1 MEGTGTV
8 GLVVVGLGGVGSS
21 LLTGV
26 LAARA
31 HLVHPFG
38 SLAEGGG
45 SGRAPGLGPSPLRA
59 AAPLAELGDLALGA
73 FEVREDD
80 AYRAALRANLVS
92 RSLVDELRPEL
103 RKIHAML
110 GGRQAPTRRHLA
122 NALAEDLRGFL
133 AHHRCARGVV
143 VCTIPGVRAAPA
155 KQVFTAGEVREA
167 LEQNA
172 DWITPGVVYAAAA
185 AEAGCAFVA
194 AGPDRALCA
203 PGISAL
209 FAEKSLPVAGAGL
222 VGPDALLRET
232 LGQVLAMEGMQLA
245 GAASLSTRA
254 EERLP
259 LGRTRSHLR
268 DGARHGV
275 GGRRLRAIAR
285 AARSRRALSRC
296 AGPRRGIAG
305 RAGRARAEERGA
317 GVDGRALPFAAR
329 VRIAARG
336 ADGVAGRPARASA
349 GRAAGARA
357 QCRPGG
363 GVAAQR
369 RVFPRGGTAVPN
381 RDRRVP
387 RRRDRRHNHGFPG
400 FARTARRRAAG
411 VQACCLLHVRVSA
424 AGRQTRV
431 RVGAG
436 RRGGGGPRRGGRG
449 AARRAARGAPA
460 AAS

>member
-1 MEGTGTV
+1 MERTGTV

-45 SGRAPGLGPSPLRA
+45 SGRAPGFGPSPLRA

-80 AYRAALRANLVS
+80 PYRAALRAGLIS

-103 RKIHAML
+103 RKIHAMI

-122 NALAEDLRGFL
+122 DALAEDLRGFL

-155 KQVFTAGEVREA
+155 KQAFSASEVREA

-222 VGPDALLRET
+222 LGPDALLRET
-232 LGQVLAMEGMQLA
+232 LAQILAMEGMQLA

-254 EERLP
+254 EERGASLWGGPDRTSEMGLGAAWAGGAFELSLELRGPVGLHLAARALDAALLVELAARAQRSGAQEWMDALFLSP
-259 LGRTRSHLR
+259 LGSASPREARTVSL
-268 DGARHGV
+268 A
-275 GGRRLRAIAR
+275 GRRAR
-285 AARSRRALSRC
+285 LLAELPALAR
-296 AGPRRGIAG
+296 
-305 RAGRARAEERGA
+305 
-317 GVDGRALPFAAR
+317 
-329 VRIAARG
+329 
-336 ADGVAGRPARASA
+336 SA
-349 GRAAGARA
+349 GREAA
-357 QCRPGG
+357 
-363 GVAAQR
+363 
-369 RVFPRGGTAVPN
+369 
-381 RDRRVP
+381 
-387 RRRDRRHNHGFPG
+387 
-400 FARTARRRAAG
+400 
-411 VQACCLLHVRVSA
+411 
-424 AGRQTRV
+424 
-431 RVGAG
+431 
-436 RRGGGGPRRGGRG
+436 
-449 AARRAARGAPA
+449 
-460 AAS
+460 

>member
-45 SGRAPGLGPSPLRA
+45 SGRAPGFGPSPLRA

-80 AYRAALRANLVS
+80 PYRAAVRVGLIS

-103 RKIHAML
+103 RKIHAMI

-122 NALAEDLRGFL
+122 DALAEDLRGFL

-155 KQVFTAGEVREA
+155 KQAFSASEVREA

-194 AGPDRALCA
+194 AAPDRALCA

-222 VGPDALLRET
+222 LGPDALLRET
-232 LGQVLAMEGMQLA
+232 LGQILAMEGMQLA
-245 GAASLSTRA
+245 GAASLSTAR
-254 EERLP
+254 
-259 LGRTRSHLR
+259 RS
-268 DGARHGV
+268 
-275 GGRRLRAIAR
+275 
-285 AARSRRALSRC
+285 AAPPS
-296 AGPRRGIAG
+296 
-305 RAGRARAEERGA
+305 
-317 GVDGRALPFAAR
+317 
-329 VRIAARG
+329 G
-336 ADGVAGRPARASA
+336 ADPIAPPRWGSARR
-349 GRAAGARA
+349 GRAAPSSYRSS
-357 QCRPGG
+357 C
-363 GVAAQR
+363 
-369 RVFPRGGTAVPN
+369 AVPSASISL
-381 RDRRVP
+381 RGPSTRHCWSSWP
-387 RRRDRRHNHGFPG
+387 R
-400 FARTARRRAAG
+400 ARR
-411 VQACCLLHVRVSA
+411 
-424 AGRQTRV
+424 
-431 RVGAG
+431 GAG
-436 RRGGGGPRRGGRG
+436 RRSGWTRSSFRRSGPHRRARRGRCRWPAGARVCWPSCRRSRAVPAGRRRSG
-449 AARRAARGAPA
+449 PAARFPSRRNGGSPPGA
-460 AAS
+460 

>member
-1 MEGTGTV
+1 MQETGRV
-8 GLVVVGLGGVGSS
+8 GLVIVGLGGVGSS

-45 SGRAPGLGPSPLRA
+45 SGRASGLGPSPLRA
-59 AAPLAELGDLALGA
+59 VAPLAELGDLALGA

-167 LEQNA
+167 LEQSA

-194 AGPDRALCA
+194 AGQDRALCA

-209 FAEKSLPVAGAGL
+209 FAEKSLPLAGAGL
-222 VGPDALLRET
+222 LGPDALLRET
-232 LGQVLAMEGMQLA
+232 LAHTLAVEGMQLA

-254 EERLP
+254 EERGASLWGGPDRTSEMGLGAAWAGGAFELSFELRGPVALYLAARALDASLLVELAARAQRSGVQEWMDALFLSP
-259 LGRTRSHLR
+259 LGSASPREARTSSL
-268 DGARHGV
+268 A
-275 GGRRLRAIAR
+275 GRRAR
-285 AARSRRALSRC
+285 LLAELPALAR
-296 AGPRRGIAG
+296 
-305 RAGRARAEERGA
+305 
-317 GVDGRALPFAAR
+317 
-329 VRIAARG
+329 
-336 ADGVAGRPARASA
+336 SA
-349 GRAAGARA
+349 GREAA
-357 QCRPGG
+357 
-363 GVAAQR
+363 
-369 RVFPRGGTAVPN
+369 
-381 RDRRVP
+381 
-387 RRRDRRHNHGFPG
+387 
-400 FARTARRRAAG
+400 
-411 VQACCLLHVRVSA
+411 
-424 AGRQTRV
+424 
-431 RVGAG
+431 
-436 RRGGGGPRRGGRG
+436 
-449 AARRAARGAPA
+449 
-460 AAS
+460 